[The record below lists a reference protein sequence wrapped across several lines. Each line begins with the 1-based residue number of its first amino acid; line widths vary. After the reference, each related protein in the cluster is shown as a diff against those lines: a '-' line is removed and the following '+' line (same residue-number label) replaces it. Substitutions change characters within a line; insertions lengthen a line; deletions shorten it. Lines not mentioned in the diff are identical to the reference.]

1 MPTAV
6 LLRGFLTFAFFCA
19 DAYVPLAIQGWRGE
33 PAIVSGLVFTAST
46 LSWTGGA
53 WIQAHRIERIGPLR
67 FLVTGF
73 VVLTLGIGGFALI
86 LIPSV
91 PLIVA
96 VVAWSV
102 AGLAMGLSYS
112 TLSIVVLREAP
123 AEEPGRSDGGPPALG
138 RPRHVARDRARR
150 GPDRRRA
157 GPRRRAGA
165 AWRPRSASRGRRAR
179 RVAPDGPV
187 GHPAASGRHD
197 AAVAAARGR
206 GHEPSPVA

>member
-1 MPTAV
+1 M

-73 VVLTLGIGGFALI
+73 VVLMLGIGGFALI
-86 LIPSV
+86 LIPTV

-112 TLSIVVLREAP
+112 TLSIVVLRESPPETQGAST
-123 AEEPGRSDGGPPALG
+123 AGLQLSDVLGTSLGTGLGGALVAAGVASRRRGLG
-138 RPRHVARDRARR
+138 RPRRHVRRRDRGRL
-150 GPDRRRA
+150 
-157 GPRRRAGA
+157 
-165 AWRPRSASRGRRAR
+165 RRAR
-179 RVAPDGPV
+179 CSAAGSAAPARL
-187 GHPAASGRHD
+187 PARPCHAGSTAAPSG
-197 AAVAAARGR
+197 
-206 GHEPSPVA
+206 